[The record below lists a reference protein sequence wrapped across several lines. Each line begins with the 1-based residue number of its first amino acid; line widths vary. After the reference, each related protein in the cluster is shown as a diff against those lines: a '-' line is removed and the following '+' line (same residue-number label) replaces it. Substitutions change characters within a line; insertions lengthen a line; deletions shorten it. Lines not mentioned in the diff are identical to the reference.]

1 MNLLLVLAMAFLLY
15 ISIYLSRYDL
25 THPAVFFSGTWFLSS
40 IFYMFGAAKWQL
52 ICTAQTC
59 FFIIFGNVLVIVTMV
74 FGSSIYSN
82 ARAQKV
88 VFLPKAS
95 KLSKKMI
102 LVIIIFYVYATVA
115 IFDKS
120 DELIMAIG
128 GSLNFSKRFYY
139 ARIAEINGHSYGRFA
154 INLMRINVALGI
166 TVAYKTFALY
176 FCGQKKIAYKY
187 ILIIAYAIIFSLYRG
202 SRTDCLYLVGAY
214 VFLFIFFL
222 YRSINKKRIEVF
234 FKGMRYMLRG
244 VAFIVCI
251 GGLSGVIFN
260 RTESSNVVMHILGYI
275 GGPLAGFNFYTMHRE
290 LFKSPYFGAYTF
302 DSIYRM
308 LGSLKFL
315 NVKQELINPY
325 LPYGGTATF
334 SINVYSMY
342 FRYLADFGFIGLI
355 VLCIFFGFFYGV
367 LYNFCKTCKSSKKMQ
382 IIVPVYAS
390 FMYPLLM
397 SFFEDRFYS
406 YIINE
411 IFVIIYILII
421 SFILNTKLAI
431 IKKPQ
436 N

>member
-74 FGSSIYSN
+74 FGASIYSN
-82 ARAQKV
+82 TRVQKAV
-88 VFLPKAS
+88 LLPKTS
-95 KLSKKMI
+95 KLSKKM
-102 LVIIIFYVYATVA
+102 LLIIVVFYIFATVSVFNRSA
-115 IFDKS
+115 
-120 DELIMAIG
+120 ELVTAIG
-128 GSLNFSKRFYY
+128 GNLDLSERFYY

-166 TVAYKTFALY
+166 IVAYKTFALY
-176 FCGQKKIAYKY
+176 FSGQKKTAYKY
-187 ILIIAYAIIFSLYRG
+187 ILIIAYAVVFSLYRG

-222 YRSINKKRIEVF
+222 YRSISKKRIAIF
-234 FKGMRYMLRG
+234 FKGMRYLLRG
-244 VAFIVCI
+244 VVVIVCI

-260 RTESSNVVMHILGYI
+260 RTESGNIVMHILGYI
-275 GGPLAGFNFYTMHRE
+275 GGPLAGFNFYIIHQE
-290 LFKSPYFGAYTF
+290 LFRSPYFGAYTF

-315 NVKQELINPY
+315 NIRQELVSPY
-325 LPYGGTATF
+325 LPYGGTSTF

-342 FRYLADFGFIGLI
+342 FRYLVDFGFIGLI
-355 VLCIFFGFFYGV
+355 VLCIVFGFFYGV
-367 LYNFCKTCKSSKKMQ
+367 LYNLCKTCKSSKKMQ
-382 IIVPVYAS
+382 YIVPVYAS

-421 SFILNTKLAI
+421 SLILNTKLSF

-436 N
+436 K